1 MAKANTRSGHTDSKG
16 RQRANLRDPEVR
28 RLFRDGKIS
37 ISSSIKR
44 VLETRANGADYTR
57 DALVKHYAFIE
68 TLLYY
73 FNDEWF
79 DLDGLMQDNIIKGL
93 ASNTNFNSG
102 SMSIPRRCAKCN
114 REYHTYRDRAELYV
128 EYLAKDVFGN
138 IPMEREDCLECQ
150 KQSAQLAA
158 VQ

>member
-1 MAKANTRSGHTDSKG
+1 MAKTNTRSGHTDSKG

-28 RLFRDGKIS
+28 RLVRDGKIS
-37 ISSSIKR
+37 ISSSLKR
-44 VLETRANGADYTR
+44 VLETRADGADYSR

-79 DLDGLMQDNIIKGL
+79 DLEGLMQDNIIKGL

-102 SMSIPRRCAKCN
+102 SMSIPRRCGQCN
-114 REYHTYRDRAELYV
+114 KEYHTYRDRSELHV
-128 EYLAKDVFGN
+128 EYLAKDVFGY

-150 KQSAQLAA
+150 NQSAQLAEA
-158 VQ
+158 Q